1 MCECHFTLVHKLRD
15 VQLNRILVEENV
27 YSWNHGNDKIIYEN
41 VSVLFFITQADVFN
55 KITKPKPK
63 ALKKL
68 ERFGHA
74 DFLFPATKYRQRQVA
89 LSICLSPEKFLPPPL
104 RSSAEPLH
112 SLNVP
117 GENHAQPEACH
128 SIWPAATT
136 AHLSKE
142 LIIGERR

>member
-1 MCECHFTLVHKLRD
+1 MPSSRRNEPTRHLDLPTPARD
-15 VQLNRILVEENV
+15 VLSEKISGANREKTGMRIG
-27 YSWNHGNDKIIYEN
+27 SQSTK
-41 VSVLFFITQADVFN
+41 ADVFN